1 MADWTNSSGLYPRPI
16 RSVWGPPQ
24 IRYYQE
30 SSGISSAQCQV
41 GHLVVMDTVVT
52 TGGQRVRR
60 DPSTAGNG
68 ANLQHLGG
76 SLLGICV
83 NGSTASATGGTA
95 GLLDDSSQAQNR
107 YSDRMIGVAI
117 ADGLTE
123 YLGYYKSGQAGNT
136 GVTGAKS
143 SLIGQ
148 DRAVIFDST
157 LGTYF
162 IDSTNSTAALVSV
175 RITDFPPDAR
185 GDSGGVPCYFK
196 FLSSNV
202 HLSVRLTGPTV

>member
-1 MADWTNSSGLYPRPI
+1 MADWTNSSGLFPRPI
-16 RSVWGPPQ
+16 RSVWGAPQ
-24 IRYYQE
+24 IRYFQE
-30 SSGISSAQCQV
+30 SSGVSSAQCAV
-41 GHLVVMDTVVT
+41 GHVVVLDTVVT
-52 TGGQRVRR
+52 TGGMRVRR

-76 SLLGICV
+76 SLLGIAV
-83 NGSTASATGGTA
+83 TGSTADSTGGTR

-107 YSDRMIGVAI
+107 LGDRTIGVAI

-123 YLGYYKSGQAGNT
+123 YLGYFKSGGAGTTPQAL
-136 GVTGAKS
+136 S
-143 SLIGQ
+143 SIIGQ
-148 DRAVIFDST
+148 DRPLIFDST

-162 IDSTNSTAALVSV
+162 VASTNSTAALVTV
-175 RITDFPPDAR
+175 RITDFPPDVR

-202 HLSVRLTGPTV
+202 HVSVRLTGPTV